1 MKRSA
6 HISYCFS
13 CLLATMLVACSEFDA
28 GTLSE
33 DFPDVPLKEY
43 NDFDFSTTN
52 EDFTL
57 KLQYTLEQKAPV
69 YFELYDQMPI
79 EDNGEGN
86 SYNKVEGLMPLFTGM
101 TDSDGNFSQKISLP
115 AYVTKLFIFSPA
127 FYAPTILTADVTGSS
142 ATVTYDYKSSRARA
156 SRLVATTTKEHYTKV
171 LTNNSGNYA
180 DCPWKD
186 WLVEFDKT
194 ANGHVTNLT
203 TDRPDL
209 MVTNASELFSVHQAV
224 MNVQGTCPEEYRSY
238 ADLLVNETS
247 EVAITFIGGNTCWS
261 SSLGYY
267 YYPEGQKP
275 ASLKEAN
282 VILIFP
288 NTQNGAMKYK
298 GFNPNNGVDWDAYG
312 QAGIN
317 TGDCVQLKYYP
328 HIKEGSRE
336 GETYVF
342 PAGYRIGLVL
352 ATNAWTNRVPGWGQN
367 DKIYRAATSE
377 GLSVPLSSNAPFTT
391 IDEVQA
397 NPKDAK
403 YYKRDPRRTAKY
415 TYNGQTLI
423 SFEDHT
429 DDLNMSDVIVALKS
443 NPVKALIDPDDPN
456 NIVNITIENT
466 TTIKGVYTF
475 EDLWP
480 NQGDYDLNDVGVQV
494 SYTKTTNQWN
504 QVLTESYIFK
514 LCQNYAS
521 LQNGLAARVS
531 GLNNDV
537 VTYFMRKAGEEEFT
551 EIQLSM
557 ESDGVVLLTDDVKK
571 YPEAEFMIKVNH
583 RDLGTKEKIDAV
595 PFIYREEEDGLR
607 WEVHITGDKPSTK
620 MNTKYFGQGN
630 DATNPAGGIYY
641 VRNGDYPFGLN
652 FSGATYDDIKDLFSK
667 ENEGKPIETVFP
679 DYRGWVQSKGI
690 NFKDWFKSKLEDF
703 LDKWF

>member
-1 MKRSA
+1 MKRIG
-6 HISYCFS
+6 HILCYF
-13 CLLATMLVACSEFDA
+13 LLATALVACSEFDA

-33 DFPDVPLKEY
+33 DFPDVPRKEY

-52 EDFTL
+52 EDFSL
-57 KLQYTLEQKAPV
+57 KLQYNLEHKAPI
-69 YFELYDQMPI
+69 YFELYDKMPI

-101 TDSDGNFSQKISLP
+101 TDSDGNFSQKVSLP
-115 AYVTKLFIFSPA
+115 SYVTKLYIFAPA
-127 FYAPTILTADVTGSS
+127 FYAPTILTADVNGSS
-142 ATVTYDYKSSRARA
+142 ATVTYDYKSTRARA
-156 SRLVATTTKEHYTKV
+156 SRTVATTSKEYNTKV
-171 LTNNSGNYA
+171 LTYNSDNYP

-186 WLVEFDKT
+186 WLVKFDKK

-209 MVTNASELFSVHQAV
+209 MVTNAADLFSAHQAV
-224 MNVQGTCPEEYRSY
+224 INVQGTCPEEYRSY
-238 ADLLVNETS
+238 ADLYVNEDA

-267 YYPEGQKP
+267 YYPEGKKP

-298 GFNPNNGVDWDAYG
+298 NFNPQHGVDWNAYD

-328 HIKEGSRE
+328 NIKDGSE
-336 GETYVF
+336 KGETYVF

-352 ATNAWTNRVPGWGQN
+352 ATNAWTNRVSKDWAN
-367 DKIYRAATSE
+367 KDKIYRAATSE
-377 GLSVPLSSNAPFTT
+377 GLSVPITGKFKT
-391 IDEVQA
+391 IEEVKA
-397 NPKDAK
+397 NPTNKN
-403 YYKRDPRRTAKY
+403 YYTLDPRRTAKY
-415 TYNGQTLI
+415 TYDGQILI
-423 SFEDHT
+423 SFEDHI

-443 NPVKALIDPDDPN
+443 NPVKALIDPNDEDVE
-456 NIVNITIENT
+456 IVIKHT
-466 TTIKGVYTF
+466 TTTKGFYTF

-480 NQGDYDLNDVGVQV
+480 SQGDYDLNDVGVQV
-494 SYTKTTNQWN
+494 SYVKTTNQWK

-514 LCQNYAS
+514 LCQNFAS
-521 LQNGLAARVS
+521 LQNGLAARVT

-551 EIQLSM
+551 EIQLTM

-571 YPEAEFMIKVNH
+571 YPEAEFMIKVTH
-583 RDLGTKEKIDAV
+583 RDLGEIEKITAL
-595 PFIYREEEDGLR
+595 PFIYREEEDGRR
-607 WEVHITGDKPSTK
+607 WEVHVTGDKPSTK

-630 DATNPAGGIYY
+630 DASNPAGGIYY
-641 VRNGDYPFGLN
+641 VRNGDYPFGLHLD
-652 FSGATYDDIKDLFSK
+652 GATSDDVKELLSK
-667 ENEGKPIETVFP
+667 ENEGKPIESVFP
-679 DYRGWVQSKGI
+679 DYLNWVHSKGM
-690 NFKDWFKSKLEDF
+690 NFRDWFKSKLEDF
-703 LDKWF
+703 LDQWF